1 MLSSISCFD
10 SEYLIE
16 GGGRKVNLDT
26 SDSGCSSLASRSPSS
41 ATSPM
46 MHQPKPQGTTPDLLL
61 WNRDSPDDI
70 LVIKQKLADLQG
82 QKLDYEESIRQ
93 NDSIGQG
100 IASLVETRA
109 TPREVSKFRFH
120 IEDTEKI
127 TNLLVSLSGR
137 LARTETSLE
146 YLEESAVTSTMAN
159 CESEKVCVYV
169 IHLSGRCSSLLCLF
183 LADTTDSQENK
194 IA

>member
-16 GGGRKVNLDT
+16 GGRNKVNLDT

-146 YLEESAVTSTMAN
+146 YLEESAASGTSTAN
-159 CESEKVCVYV
+159 CESEKVCVSFICQV
-169 IHLSGRCSSLLCLF
+169 DVVTTF
-183 LADTTDSQENK
+183 LVLVDTTDKQKNK

>member
-1 MLSSISCFD
+1 M
-10 SEYLIE
+10 
-16 GGGRKVNLDT
+16 DT

-46 MHQPKPQGTTPDLLL
+46 MHQSKANETTPDLLL
-61 WNRDSPDDI
+61 WNRDTPADI
-70 LVIKQKLADLQG
+70 LLIKQKLADLQG
-82 QKLDYEESIRQ
+82 QKLDFEEAIRQ
-93 NDSIGQG
+93 NDSLGQG

-137 LARTETSLE
+137 LARTETSIE
-146 YLEESAVTSTMAN
+146 YLEESETAN
-159 CESEKVCVYV
+159 CDEKVCV
-169 IHLSGRCSSLLCLF
+169 CF
-183 LADTTDSQENK
+183 
-194 IA
+194 

>member
-1 MLSSISCFD
+1 
-10 SEYLIE
+10 
-16 GGGRKVNLDT
+16 
-26 SDSGCSSLASRSPSS
+26 
-41 ATSPM
+41 M

-159 CESEKVCVYV
+159 CESEKVCVLHTV
-169 IHLSGRCSSLLCLF
+169 RKPIFLSKKSTLGKPFKNNELEF
-183 LADTTDSQENK
+183 LNPNLTKDFGF
-194 IA
+194 

>member
-1 MLSSISCFD
+1 M
-10 SEYLIE
+10 
-16 GGGRKVNLDT
+16 NLDT

-146 YLEESAVTSTMAN
+146 YLEESAVTSTIAN